1 MLMTLCY
8 MKKDDKYLMLHRT
21 KKKHDVNSGKWIGV
35 GGKLE
40 SNELPEEGIKR
51 EIMEETGYIPKSLD
65 YRGIV
70 VFNYNDNPPEYM
82 FLYTCEDF
90 SGDMVEGED
99 GYLQKISNDELL
111 YCDEGDL
118 KWIDSDKIFDL
129 ELWEGDKIF
138 LELLLK
144 DEKRFFYLTLNYCD
158 DDLIDYNIYFKD
170 DGFVRFEVFVP
181 EEYVEKIVKNLSK
194 YDLLR
199 EGFYSDV
206 YAKIQVEGHWTT
218 LEGANPFD
226 GDIGKHSSEKETLM
240 KFRVKSEFEELAYYL
255 VKEAHPY
262 EVPVI
267 NVYR

>member
-8 MKKDDKYLMLHRT
+8 MRKDDKYLMLHRT

-40 SNELPEEGIKR
+40 KGESPEDGIKR
-51 EIMEETGYIPKSLD
+51 EIIEETGYRARNVD

-70 VFNYNDNPPEYM
+70 VFNYNDNPSEYM
-82 FLYTCEDF
+82 FLYTCDDF
-90 SGDMVEGED
+90 EGEMIEGPNGYLRKSSENGMVE
-99 GYLQKISNDELL
+99 
-111 YCDEGDL
+111 CDEGDL
-118 KWIDSDKIFDL
+118 KWIEEKELMDL
-129 ELWEGDKIF
+129 ELWEGDRIF
-138 LELLLK
+138 LDLLLRN
-144 DEKRFFYLTLNYCD
+144 DSRFFYLTLNYSND
-158 DDLIDYNIYFKD
+158 VLLSSDIYYKD
-170 DGFVRFEVFVP
+170 DGYVSFEVFVP
-181 EEYVEKIVKNLSK
+181 EEYVVNIVEKLGK

-199 EGFYSDV
+199 EGDYSDV

-226 GDIGKHSSEKETLM
+226 GEVGKHSTAVETLM
-240 KFRVKSEFEELAYYL
+240 KFRVKKEFEELAYCL
-255 VKEAHPY
+255 IKEAHPY